1 MMSGD
6 TCDWQELQWEL
17 LLAREEKEKG
27 DKKEIEEKEDRKNGE
42 KENEEMEEDM
52 EEEIEGWRKR
62 WKRRWRRRWVGD
74 EGRDGGDGRGG

>member
-1 MMSGD
+1 
-6 TCDWQELQWEL
+6 
-17 LLAREEKEKG
+17 
-27 DKKEIEEKEDRKNGE
+27 
-42 KENEEMEEDM
+42 M